1 MIYLKKLEVYG
12 FKSFADK
19 LQLKFD
25 QPVTGIVGPNGCGK
39 SNVSD
44 AIRWV
49 LGEQSTKMLR
59 GKNMQD
65 LIFAGTDQRKSM
77 SYCEVSLF
85 MDNSTGIFPLEMDEI
100 IISRKLYRNG
110 DSEYLLNRNVVRLK
124 DIQELLRSVGL
135 GKEGYSIVGQ
145 GRMDAILNARPVD
158 RRGIFE
164 EALGISRF
172 RIKKVETEK
181 KLEKTKINM
190 DSLTILSTELE
201 SRINPLTKQANNAR
215 KFLDFRTQLRYEEIN
230 AYIYNYDHASQ
241 HKNNSRLKLRGLS
254 EESNIKE
261 SRYIEVD
268 AQYSQMLQ
276 DITNLDSKLA
286 ELRQQHVTLAVDI
299 ERKSGDKKVIREKYN
314 SCQAEINSNQATIEQ
329 YRADIAELETKVASD
344 KSGLSERQE
353 QIASLES
360 ELSKLNSQFA
370 QLSRELDQA
379 RTSLDNEQTRADNLY
394 SSKSTSNITYASL
407 SSEQGQHNARLGQ
420 LSNHKQE
427 LMNKLSALSGTEGAL
442 LANYDKAQETKIAL
456 SSQVETLS
464 LAVKQLEFDVFA
476 HNKVV
481 NSASQQLAS
490 EKGSI
495 DLLSDFANN
504 YKGYYASV
512 ASLMQDAKSNSELSS
527 RIQGVVANVIDVKPD
542 YVTAIE
548 TALGNRLQN
557 VITNNEQDT
566 KYLINH
572 LKSNNYGRVTFLPIA
587 SMKVQSIG
595 NRDILTE
602 KGVLGVAVDL
612 IKFDSKYDSVFN
624 AILGGIVVVD
634 NYDNAVA
641 LSRKY
646 RYSYRLVTLAGE
658 RIATDGSIEGGSSQN
673 GRTSLLTYDSQLSA
687 RKGKLAELTEQLHT
701 AEAEHKVLTDKLSA
715 DKKQLSKLREQLVTI
730 ELDIATGR
738 ERIESSNLINNTD
751 KTRLNEIE
759 AERDEI
765 LARLDAIN
773 SQLKQ
778 LDVKINRL
786 ALEEIESKANLI
798 KYREL
803 AETKSQSKDVLAET
817 ISSLKYRQAALT
829 SNTDMLSK
837 TINGN
842 LVDIVKLESTLKG
855 KLEYIKQLKDAQNIL
870 QEALVSDG
878 AHQSQQQQLE
888 EVVSQLNSSEQL
900 KTELSESHNN
910 LGEER
915 MQLSI
920 ELENIRGNI
929 AREEYILE
937 QIDYDLAELQ
947 QRVSDEYRVTYAESM
962 LEKDN
967 EYQHDGGKERISQ
980 IKQSIARLGDVN
992 VNAIY
997 ELEYVRE
1004 KFGNIDEQLADMRKA
1019 DADLRDI
1026 LRQLTV
1032 EIQTRFEAG
1041 MEQINANFKSC
1052 FNELFNGGNAR
1063 LILDSD
1069 ATKDILEYGVEIEAQ
1084 PPGKR
1089 LQNISLLSGG
1099 ERTLTAAAILFAILK
1114 LHPMPFCVLDE
1125 IEAALD
1131 DSNADKIARYLRKFS
1146 ESTQFIVIT
1155 HKKPTME
1162 NADVLYGVTMEEK
1175 GVSKIVSVKL
1185 NEAVATI

>member
-19 LQLKFD
+19 LQLTFD
-25 QPVTGIVGPNGCGK
+25 QPITGIVGPNGCGK

-85 MDNSTGIFPLEMDEI
+85 MDNSTRVFPLEMDEI

-110 DSEYLLNRNVVRLK
+110 DSEYLLNRNVVRLR

-172 RIKKVETEK
+172 RLKKVETEK

-190 DSLTILSTELE
+190 DSLNILSKELE
-201 SRINPLTKQANNAR
+201 GRINPLVKQANNAR
-215 KFLDFRTQLRYEEIN
+215 KFLEFRDQLRYEEIN
-230 AYIYNYDHASQ
+230 TYIYNYDHASQ
-241 HKNNSRLKLRGLS
+241 HKHNSRLKLRGLS

-261 SRYIEVD
+261 ARYVEVD
-268 AQYSQMLQ
+268 ALYSQMLQ

-286 ELRQQHVTLAVDI
+286 DLRQKHVTLAVDI
-299 ERKSGDKKVIREKYN
+299 ERKSGDKKVIREKFN
-314 SCQAEINSNQATIEQ
+314 SCQAEINNNLATIEQ
-329 YRADIAELETKVASD
+329 YKSDIAELEIKVSED
-344 KSGLSERQE
+344 KTGLDARQKDIE
-353 QIASLES
+353 VLNG
-360 ELSKLNSQFA
+360 ELSQLNSQFA
-370 QLSRELDQA
+370 QLAREVEHV
-379 RTSLDNEQTRADNLY
+379 RKSLDNEQARADSLY
-394 SSKSTSNITYASL
+394 SSQSAGNITHATL
-407 SSEQGQHNARLGQ
+407 TSEQGQHNARLAQ
-420 LSNHKQE
+420 LANHKQE

-442 LANYDKAQETKIAL
+442 LANYDKAQESKIAL
-456 SSQVETLS
+456 SSEIDDLS
-464 LAVKQLEFDVFA
+464 TAVKQLEFDVFA

-481 NSASQQLAS
+481 TSASQQLAS

-495 DLLSDFANN
+495 ELLSDFANN

-512 ASLMQDAKSNSELSS
+512 ASLMQDAKHNNALSS
-527 RIQGVVANVIDVKPD
+527 RIEGVVANVIDVAPD

-557 VITNNEQDT
+557 VITANEQDT
-566 KYLINH
+566 KYLIQH
-572 LKSNNYGRVTFLPIA
+572 LKDNKYGRVTFLPIA
-587 SMKVQSIG
+587 SMKPQTISG
-595 NRDILTE
+595 EILSET
-602 KGVLGVAVDL
+602 GVVGVAVNL
-612 IKFDSKYDSVFN
+612 INFDSKYSSVFHS
-624 AILGGIVVVD
+624 ILGGIVIVD

-646 RYSYRLVTLAGE
+646 RYSYRMVTLAGE

-673 GRTSLLTYDSQLSA
+673 GRSSLLTYDSQLSA
-687 RKGKLAELTEQLHT
+687 RKGKLAELTEHLRT
-701 AEAEHKVLTDKLSA
+701 VEAEHKMLTDKLSA
-715 DKKQLSKLREQLVTI
+715 DKKQLSKLRELLVST
-730 ELDIATGR
+730 ELEIATGR
-738 ERIESSNLINNTD
+738 ERIESSNLINNSD
-751 KTRLNEIE
+751 KTRLQQIE

-765 LARLDAIN
+765 LARLDAISGEL
-773 SQLKQ
+773 SQLDIK
-778 LDVKINRL
+778 LNRL

-803 AETKSQSKDVLAET
+803 LDTKSQAKDVMAET
-817 ISSLKYRQAALT
+817 ISSKKYRQATLS
-829 SNTDMLSK
+829 SNIDMISK

-855 KLEYIKQLKDAQNIL
+855 KLEYIAQLKDAQNIL

-878 AHQSQQQQLE
+878 ADMSQQQQLQD
-888 EVVSQLNSSEQL
+888 VVAQLDSSEQL
-900 KTELSESHNN
+900 KTELSDSHTA
-910 LGEER
+910 LGDER
-915 MQLSI
+915 MQLSV
-920 ELENIRGNI
+920 ELENIRGII

-937 QIDYDLAELQ
+937 QIDYDLNELQ
-947 QRVSDEYRVTYAESM
+947 ERVYLEYGVTYSEAM
-962 LEKDN
+962 LQKDEEYNN
-967 EYQHDGGKERISQ
+967 EGGKERITQ
-980 IKQSIARLGDVN
+980 LKQSMARLGDVN

-997 ELEYVRE
+997 ELDEVRE

-1019 DADLRDI
+1019 DSDLRDI
-1026 LRQLTV
+1026 LKQLTV

-1041 MEQINANFKSC
+1041 MEQINNNFKSC
-1052 FNELFNGGNAR
+1052 FRELFNGGNAR

-1069 ATKDILEYGVEIEAQ
+1069 ESKDILEYGVEIEAQ
-1084 PPGKR
+1084 PPGKK

-1131 DSNADKIARYLRKFS
+1131 DSNADKIAKYLRKFS